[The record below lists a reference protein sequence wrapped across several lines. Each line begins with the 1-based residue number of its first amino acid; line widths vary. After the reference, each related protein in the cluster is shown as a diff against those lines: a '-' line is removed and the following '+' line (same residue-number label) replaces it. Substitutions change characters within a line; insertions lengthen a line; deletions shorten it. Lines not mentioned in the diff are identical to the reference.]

1 MKQFLALAFIMI
13 FFMRGWWQ
21 PGLPLTP
28 REENIPQLTDIW
40 SLTTAAD
47 QGVLWATWNP
57 LNNTGAPN
65 LIQRSYLIFAPLAQ
79 LAATSRLPVDWI
91 YRLTSL
97 VAFVL
102 SGLGLYMFLRIL
114 KLKPWPSFI
123 GALAYML
130 SPPHVTLAS
139 DLLDFNF
146 YWATI
151 PWLMYLLELFLVS
164 RQWLKVSGLIGLL
177 LTFAYFAGNT
187 YFVTVFPFLG
197 IYAFTRLSVAQ
208 IPLKLLIKFSL
219 LTLAF
224 FLLSSAFVTLPTVME
239 TSSTWLSQEITRQ
252 QIIDLPHPEHILRLF
267 PLRWQGHSPLAWDF
281 DTRYPDL
288 SWYLGTVAVFLGFIG
303 LLKFKANWRQFL
315 PSTLL
320 LASVIPFF
328 LIMRFPPL
336 KLVTLKLLQLLPTAQ
351 SIFDRTYRLFILP
364 SFILSLLAA
373 FGAANLLR
381 RHSTWLGPIIAIL
394 LIFDFSPLSAYFST
408 APKDNLKPSVSILT
422 KLNSG
427 SSGRYWSPFTF
438 VKHLP
443 RYRLEYTT
451 SYITRPRVNGEYSY
465 TALAPRY
472 TSEIFEK
479 NLFGALENN
488 RQSPVQISHWLEQG
502 DTRYILLHRRLFDY
516 QPILPQLQQLNWT
529 EVDRDPNFILL
540 ENSRYLNPWSRP
552 APDHLTATITADSP
566 MLVTA
571 GESWYPGWQVTVDH
585 ARAPL
590 VRANYAF
597 LGVNI
602 PAGRHQI
609 DFYYR
614 QPWYYLVG
622 KLISLVTLGLIIY
635 AQKTSRSNS

>member
-1 MKQFLALAFIMI
+1 MKPFLGLVFVMI

-21 PGLPLTP
+21 AGVPLTP
-28 REENIPQLTDIW
+28 REENIPQLTHIW
-40 SLTTAAD
+40 NLKAAAD
-47 QGVLWATWNP
+47 KGVLWATWNP
-57 LNNTGAPN
+57 LNNAGAPN

-79 LAATSRLPVDWI
+79 LADTNRISVDWI
-91 YRLTSL
+91 YRLANL
-97 VAFVL
+97 IAFAL
-102 SGLGLYMFLRIL
+102 SGLGVYALLRVL
-114 KLKPWPSFI
+114 KLNPWASFI

-130 SPPHVTLAS
+130 SPPHITLAS

-146 YWATI
+146 YWASI
-151 PWLMYLLELFLVS
+151 PWVFYLLERFIVS
-164 RQWLKVSGLIGLL
+164 RHSFAISSLTGLL
-177 LTFAYFAGNT
+177 LAFAYFAGNT
-187 YFVTVFPFLG
+187 YFITIFPFLCF
-197 IYAFTRLSVAQ
+197 YAFMRLYLSR
-208 IPLKLLIKFSL
+208 ISLNLIIRFGF

-224 FLLSSAFVTLPTVME
+224 FLLSSAFVILPTVME
-239 TSSTWLSQEITRQ
+239 TSHTWLSREITRQ
-252 QIIDLPHPEHILRLF
+252 QIIDLPHPEDILRLF

-288 SWYLGTVAVFLGFIG
+288 SWYLGTVVV
-303 LLKFKANWRQFL
+303 LLAITGILSFRANWRQFL
-315 PSTLL
+315 PGSLL
-320 LASVIPFF
+320 LISVIPFF
-328 LIMRFPPL
+328 LIMRSPPL
-336 KLVTLKLLQLLPTAQ
+336 KLLVLKLLQLLPTVQ

-381 RHSTWLGPIIAIL
+381 RRTWLGPIMVIL
-394 LIFDFSPLSAYFST
+394 LVFDFSPLSAYFFT
-408 APKDNLKPSVSILT
+408 APRDDLKPSNSILA

-427 SSGRYWSPFTF
+427 SPGRYWSPFTF

-451 SYITRPRVNGEYSY
+451 SYITRPRVNGQYSY

-472 TSEIFEK
+472 TSEVFEK
-479 NLFGALENN
+479 NLFGALENQ
-488 RQSPVQISHWLEQG
+488 RQSVDQVSQWLNWG
-502 DTRYILLHRRLFDY
+502 DTSYILLHRRLFDY
-516 QPILPQLQQLNWT
+516 EPILPQLQQLNWA
-529 EVDRDPNFILL
+529 EIDRDPNFILL

-566 MLVTA
+566 MLITTS
-571 GESWYPGWQVTVDH
+571 ESWYPGWQVTVDH
-585 ARAPL
+585 PRAPS

-635 AQKTSRSNS
+635 AQKTSRSSS